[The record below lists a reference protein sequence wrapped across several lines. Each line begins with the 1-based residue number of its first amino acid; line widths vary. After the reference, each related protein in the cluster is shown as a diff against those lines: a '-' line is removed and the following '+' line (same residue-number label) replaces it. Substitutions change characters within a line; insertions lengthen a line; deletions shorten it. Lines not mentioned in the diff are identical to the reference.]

1 MLGVLSAG
9 LLASA
14 GLKSVFS
21 EIRFRTG
28 VQVVSLPRPLIDR
41 PDRYFLS
48 NQIVHKI
55 SFSLCFCVSDPLID
69 GFGLVVYIP
78 LQFHPC
84 QLLFVIVL

>member
-14 GLKSVFS
+14 GLKSGFF
-21 EIRFRTG
+21 EIRVRTG
-28 VQVVSLPRPLIDR
+28 VLVVSPPKKNRPLIDR

-55 SFSLCFCVSDPLID
+55 SFSLCFWVSDPLID
-69 GFGLVVYIP
+69 GFD
-78 LQFHPC
+78 
-84 QLLFVIVL
+84 